1 MNEQLNELFDKR
13 SKPKLFGLDYFI
25 RCLSQIS
32 LIIDIIKH
40 SHIFTIV
47 LYIFDGIWVKMSLCK
62 HRFYQQSINYQTDYK
77 RWAC

>member
-1 MNEQLNELFDKR
+1 MNEQLNELFDKC

-47 LYIFDGIWVKMSLCK
+47 FYIFDGI
-62 HRFYQQSINYQTDYK
+62 
-77 RWAC
+77 